1 MKLSNMDSL
10 NSITFKKKASRQ
22 SPNNLLTKNRIRLN
36 DTEALLISMTK
47 NQVSRFSLED
57 KTR

>member
-1 MKLSNMDSL
+1 MDSL
-10 NSITFKKKASRQ
+10 NSINFKKKVSHH
-22 SPNNLLTKNRIRLN
+22 SPNNLLTKNRLRFN
-36 DTEALLISMTK
+36 DSEAIMIKMTK